1 MFSRPKGDNH
11 ADHARPCRAEK
22 EAEKKKA
29 AADAVAKADEEAK
42 AELIKN
48 NPMLR
53 KELGIDD
60 EPTFQVKRRWDDDVV
75 FKNQARTEP
84 KRQKRFINDT
94 VRSDFHKRFLDR
106 YIK

>member
-1 MFSRPKGDNH
+1 VWIFLFRSER
-11 ADHARPCRAEK
+11 
-22 EAEKKKA
+22 EAERKKKA
-29 AADAVAKADEEAK
+29 IEEESRAEQAAKDD
-42 AELIKN
+42 LIRN

-53 KELGIDD
+53 KELGLEE
-60 EPTFQVKRRWDDDVV
+60 EPSFKIKRRWDDDVV

-94 VRSDFHKRFLDR
+94 VRSDFHRRFLDR

>member
-1 MFSRPKGDNH
+1 MYHTCSY
-11 ADHARPCRAEK
+11 RAEK
-22 EAEKKKA
+22 EVERKKA
-29 AADAVAKADEEAK
+29 AAEAISKADEEAK

>member
-1 MFSRPKGDNH
+1 MVGKY
-11 ADHARPCRAEK
+11 RAEK
-22 EAEKKKA
+22 EADKKKA
-29 AADAVAKADEEAK
+29 ATEAAAKAEEDARE
-42 AELIKN
+42 ELIKN

-53 KELGIDD
+53 KELGIED

-84 KRQKRFINDT
+84 KRAKRFINDT

-106 YIK
+106 YVK

>member
-1 MFSRPKGDNH
+1 
-11 ADHARPCRAEK
+11 
-22 EAEKKKA
+22 
-29 AADAVAKADEEAK
+29 
-42 AELIKN
+42 
-48 NPMLR
+48 MLR